1 MYVNSDIFLISERA
15 HMCIYTHMGILNQ
28 ERDSDVWTNPL
39 AADHLTIVSLSFKH
53 PSSCP
58 EKNETIWCQNCEAIK
73 NNKT

>member
-1 MYVNSDIFLISERA
+1 
-15 HMCIYTHMGILNQ
+15 MGILNQ
-28 ERDSDVWTNPL
+28 ERDFDVWTNPL

-58 EKNETIWCQNCEAIK
+58 EKNETIWCQNCEAVK